1 MEIERQEMG
10 GRKTKSTMEVVHH
23 GLVSTPAQDFIFFPC
38 SPQEQNEQATK
49 LVAIH
54 PTPVRKSKWEIIT
67 MISLPS
73 TTLPSSLST
82 AFCAS
87 SSYLY
92 LTNANPRESPVLEED
107 LRAAGDLNGHELL
120 VEISIG

>member
-23 GLVSTPAQDFIFFPC
+23 GLVSTQAQDFIEFPC
-38 SPQEQNEQATK
+38 SPKERNEQATE

-73 TTLPSSLST
+73 TTLP
-82 AFCAS
+82 
-87 SSYLY
+87 
-92 LTNANPRESPVLEED
+92 ANKTRSNSAREQQSN
-107 LRAAGDLNGHELL
+107 LNPQMAN
-120 VEISIG
+120 IYFQR